1 MVVGVLAG
9 IFAGLLGIG
18 GGAVTVPLLLWA
30 FSAQGFDNEVA
41 THIAL
46 ATSLAAMVITSCS
59 SALTH
64 SSKGA
69 VLWDALLFMALGV
82 ILGSLVGVVT
92 AIQLSGASL
101 QIAFAFF
108 LAYVA
113 LQMAFGFSPSPDR
126 AIPGKP
132 GLLGAGGVI
141 GCVSMYFG
149 IGGGSLTVPFLSY
162 CGVPP
167 ARAIGTSA
175 ALGLPI
181 ALWGSILYVISG
193 WNNPLLPAGAVGYVY
208 MPAAIGIVLTSA
220 IFARIGANI
229 AHRLKGTHL
238 RRIFAFVLLAVAAEI
253 IWKNVV

>member
-1 MVVGVLAG
+1 MAVGVVAG

-18 GGAVTVPLLLWA
+18 GGAVTVPLLLWTFA
-30 FSAQGFDNEVA
+30 AQGFDDDVA

-46 ATSLAAMVITSCS
+46 ATSLAAMVITSFS
-59 SALTH
+59 SALAH
-64 SSKGA
+64 AGKGA
-69 VLWDALLFMALGV
+69 VIWEVLLFLMLGV
-82 ILGSLVGVVT
+82 LLGSLFGVIT
-92 AIQLSGASL
+92 AVNISGANL
-101 QIAFAFF
+101 QIAFGLF

-126 AIPGKP
+126 KIPGRP
-132 GLLGAGGVI
+132 ALLGAGGVI

-162 CGVPP
+162 CGVSP

-193 WNNPLLPAGAVGYVY
+193 WNNPVLPDGAVGYVY
-208 MPAAIGIVLTSA
+208 APAAIGIVLTSA
-220 IFARIGANI
+220 IFARVGANI
-229 AHRLKGTHL
+229 AHRLKGAQL
-238 RRIFAFVLLAVAAEI
+238 RRIFAIVLLVVAADLV
-253 IWKNVV
+253 WNNLG